1 MKDCELFNVGSTEI
15 WSVVISISSIICVYL
30 AMSNKDGVKSFTK
43 EVIVMGV
50 HKTSNKERVD
60 VKNIKDRGVVW
71 ARYSAPQMILT
82 MRFCICREAYL
93 N

>member
-1 MKDCELFNVGSTEI
+1 
-15 WSVVISISSIICVYL
+15 
-30 AMSNKDGVKSFTK
+30 MSNKDGVKSITK
-43 EVIVMGV
+43 EVIVIRV

-60 VKNIKDRGVVW
+60 VKISRILRVRNRGAVW

-82 MRFCICREAYL
+82 MRFCTCRKAFL

>member
-1 MKDCELFNVGSTEI
+1 MEDCELFNVCSTEI

-43 EVIVMGV
+43 EVIVIRV

-60 VKNIKDRGVVW
+60 VKNIKDIK
-71 ARYSAPQMILT
+71 SPK
-82 MRFCICREAYL
+82 
-93 N
+93 